1 MNISKARLNVN
12 FTYNGEK
19 LILAKK
25 VDSKIFKS
33 K

>member
-12 FTYNGEK
+12 FTYNSEK
-19 LILAKK
+19 LILTKK
-25 VDSKIFKS
+25 VDGKIFKS